1 MTAIAGPQ
9 SSAPSIG
16 VVVITYKAR
25 DQLRHC
31 PPLLASPLRPRVM
44 VVNSSSADGTVEE
57 ARRLGPRSWS
67 CRATSSTMA

>member
-31 PPLLASPLRPRVM
+31 LPPLLASPLRPRVM
-44 VVNSSSADGTVEE
+44 VVNFSSGAGIAGIARDGY
-57 ARRLGPRSWS
+57 
-67 CRATSSTMA
+67 